1 MFLFGLVQINLL
13 KLFLTF
19 ELSSV
24 ILGVMP
30 ILVLTSAD
38 SERNSLYT
46 RQKKIYTAHTKCLSM
61 DRCIRLYV
69 ILMWCIYIICLYAFV
84 IHFIHSL

>member
-1 MFLFGLVQINLL
+1 MFLVGLVQINLL

-46 RQKKIYTAHTKCLSM
+46 RQKNFTL
-61 DRCIRLYV
+61 RIRNVYQWIDV
-69 ILMWCIYIICLYAFV
+69 YGYM
-84 IHFIHSL
+84 